1 MIVAQAT
8 GGAHYSNP
16 STAIISSS
24 SSTASAAAP
33 PHEGFFIFPE
43 SEFEGDLF
51 HTPSLITKYRK
62 VVSLEALREQ
72 LLAYSGA
79 LKQQLYTIINRDYKD
94 FITISTKVAMIIM
107 VIVLMMTV
115 MMMMMMAVMMV
126 VMMAVMM
133 ISMIMMMIMMMM
145 VMMV

>member
-16 STAIISSS
+16 SAAIISNSFS
-24 SSTASAAAP
+24 SSTASAAAAAP
-33 PHEGFFIFPE
+33 QEGFFIFPE
-43 SEFEGDLF
+43 SEFEGELF

-107 VIVLMMTV
+107 VIVLMMKI
-115 MMMMMMAVMMV
+115 
-126 VMMAVMM
+126 M
-133 ISMIMMMIMMMM
+133 IDDDDIDDTAAAAADDDNDDDDDDDNYD
-145 VMMV
+145 

>member
-8 GGAHYSNP
+8 GGTHYSNP

-24 SSTASAAAP
+24 SSTASAAAAP

-43 SEFEGDLF
+43 SEFEGELF

-107 VIVLMMTV
+107 VIVLMMTI
-115 MMMMMMAVMMV
+115 
-126 VMMAVMM
+126 M
-133 ISMIMMMIMMMM
+133 IDDGDGSDNGCDDGCDDGSDTGSDDE
-145 VMMV
+145 

>member
-8 GGAHYSNP
+8 GGTHYSNP

-24 SSTASAAAP
+24 SSTASAAAAP

-43 SEFEGDLF
+43 SEFEGELF

-107 VIVLMMTV
+107 VIVLMMTI
-115 MMMMMMAVMMV
+115 
-126 VMMAVMM
+126 M
-133 ISMIMMMIMMMM
+133 IDDDDGSDNGCDDGCDDGSDTGSDDE
-145 VMMV
+145 

>member
-8 GGAHYSNP
+8 GGTHYSNP

-24 SSTASAAAP
+24 SSTASAAAAP

-43 SEFEGDLF
+43 SEFEGELF

-107 VIVLMMTV
+107 VIVLMMTI
-115 MMMMMMAVMMV
+115 
-126 VMMAVMM
+126 M
-133 ISMIMMMIMMMM
+133 IDDDDGSDNGCDDGCDDGSDNGSDDE
-145 VMMV
+145 

>member
-8 GGAHYSNP
+8 GGTHYSNP

-24 SSTASAAAP
+24 SSTASAAAAAP

-43 SEFEGDLF
+43 SEFEGELF

-94 FITISTKVAMIIM
+94 FITISTKVAMIM
-107 VIVLMMTV
+107 VIVLMMTI
-115 MMMMMMAVMMV
+115 
-126 VMMAVMM
+126 M
-133 ISMIMMMIMMMM
+133 IDDDDGSDNGCDDGFDDGSDNGSDDE
-145 VMMV
+145 

>member
-8 GGAHYSNP
+8 GGTHYSNP

-33 PHEGFFIFPE
+33 PPHEGFFIFPE
-43 SEFEGDLF
+43 SEFEGELF

-107 VIVLMMTV
+107 VIDYHHGDRL
-115 MMMMMMAVMMV
+115 
-126 VMMAVMM
+126 
-133 ISMIMMMIMMMM
+133 SLC
-145 VMMV
+145 

>member
-24 SSTASAAAP
+24 SSTASAAAAP

-43 SEFEGDLF
+43 SEFEGELF

-62 VVSLEALREQ
+62 VVSMEALREQ

-107 VIVLMMTV
+107 VIVLMMTI
-115 MMMMMMAVMMV
+115 
-126 VMMAVMM
+126 M
-133 ISMIMMMIMMMM
+133 IDDGDGSDNGCDDGCDDGSDTGSDDE
-145 VMMV
+145 

>member
-8 GGAHYSNP
+8 GGTHYSNP

-33 PHEGFFIFPE
+33 PPHEGFFIFPE
-43 SEFEGDLF
+43 SEFEGELF

-107 VIVLMMTV
+107 VIVLMMTI
-115 MMMMMMAVMMV
+115 
-126 VMMAVMM
+126 M
-133 ISMIMMMIMMMM
+133 IDDDDGSDNGCDDGCDDGSDNGSDDE
-145 VMMV
+145 

>member
-16 STAIISSS
+16 SAAIISSS
-24 SSTASAAAP
+24 SSTASSTAP
-33 PHEGFFIFPE
+33 QEGFFIFPE
-43 SEFEGDLF
+43 SEFEGELF

-107 VIVLMMTV
+107 VIVL
-115 MMMMMMAVMMV
+115 
-126 VMMAVMM
+126 
-133 ISMIMMMIMMMM
+133 IK
-145 VMMV
+145 